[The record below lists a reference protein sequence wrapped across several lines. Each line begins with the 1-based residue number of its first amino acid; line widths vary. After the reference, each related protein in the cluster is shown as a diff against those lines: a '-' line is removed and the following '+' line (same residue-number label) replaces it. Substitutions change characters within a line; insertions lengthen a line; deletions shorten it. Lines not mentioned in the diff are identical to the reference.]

1 MQTKNSK
8 KVFHQILLKHGFD
21 FNNPNIKIAKN
32 AFFEFLTFKFEQSEP
47 EFFDGYPDI
56 YDNPSTESIIFQDT
70 LENEFQGLIE
80 YHYFSSS
87 PSHPRL
93 SVSFSRQFS
102 YEQNDDYYGMSV
114 CYLTFSKDIIL
125 SKDHSLNIPG
135 KSIWI
140 FDEKDFNNK
149 INSDNNFENFL
160 NIDFT
165 KEDITFGFNLI

>member
-1 MQTKNSK
+1 
-8 KVFHQILLKHGFD
+8 
-21 FNNPNIKIAKN
+21 
-32 AFFEFLTFKFEQSEP
+32 
-47 EFFDGYPDI
+47 
-56 YDNPSTESIIFQDT
+56 
-70 LENEFQGLIE
+70 
-80 YHYFSSS
+80 
-87 PSHPRL
+87 
-93 SVSFSRQFS
+93 
-102 YEQNDDYYGMSV
+102 MSV